1 MRVLIACDAFKDS
14 LSAEAANQAIA
25 QGWQRARPHDE
36 LLLIPMA
43 DGGEGS
49 LAVLL
54 SDGQGQA
61 QRCTVEGPLGQP
73 RQAQW
78 GLWPDGLAVIEL
90 AEASGIQH
98 LSPAERNAL
107 TTSSFGTGQLINAA
121 LAAGA
126 RALLITLGG
135 SACNDAGA
143 GLLQAL
149 GARLLD
155 QHGKPLTRGGAALS
169 QVVSIDL
176 SLMPTT
182 LGEIPI
188 AIACD
193 VDNPL
198 CGPQGASAVFGP
210 QKGASPAEV
219 AQLDSALSHF
229 ADVLAQACGRDMRA
243 YPGAGAAGGAAFA
256 LLSIAPQATLQAGL
270 SLIAERRQL
279 PAQLKHCD
287 LLITGEGRLD
297 GQSLA
302 GKTPIALARLAQQ
315 QGTPCIALCGSLN
328 AEPAELAK
336 HGICAAFSLCNAPM
350 DLATAITNSA
360 TLLSQ
365 QAENV
370 ARLLTL
376 RETFSP

>member
-1 MRVLIACDAFKDS
+1 MRILIACDAFKDS
-14 LSAEAANQAIA
+14 LSAEAACQAIA

-61 QRCTVEGPLGQP
+61 QHCTVEGPLGQP
-73 RQAQW
+73 HNAQW

-98 LSPAERNAL
+98 LAPSERNAL
-107 TTSSFGTGQLINAA
+107 TSSSFGTGQLINAA
-121 LAAGA
+121 LQAGA

-135 SACNDAGA
+135 SACNDGGA
-143 GLLQAL
+143 GILQAL

-155 QHGKPLTRGGAALS
+155 KHGQPLPRGGAALA
-169 QVVSIDL
+169 QLATLDL
-176 SLMPTT
+176 APLPTA
-182 LGEIPI
+182 LQQIPI

-210 QKGASPAEV
+210 QKGASPADV

-229 ADVLAQACGRDMRA
+229 ADLLAQACGRDVRTQ
-243 YPGAGAAGGAAFA
+243 PGAGAAGGAAFA
-256 LLSIAPQATLQAGL
+256 LLSIAPQATLQVGL

-279 PAQLKHCD
+279 PEQLQHCD

-297 GQSLA
+297 GQSLG
-302 GKTPIALARLAQQ
+302 GKTPVALARLAQQ
-315 QGTPCIALCGSLN
+315 RGIPCIALCGSLS
-328 AEPAELAK
+328 AEPAELAAQ
-336 HGICAAFSLCNAPM
+336 GITAAFSLCNSPM
-350 DLATAITNSA
+350 DLTTAIGNGA
-360 TLLSQ
+360 ALLSQ

-370 ARLLTL
+370 ARLLSL
-376 RETFSP
+376 RETVSP